1 MGSGADRAFV
11 IRGGPNSE
19 HFLSNLRKLL
29 KRGKFFLTTQS
40 LIVKRNWVYINQSIK
55 TCSCKKNLY
64 LLNTFFGWF
73 LFKNKAR
80 GGFGNFEKGG
90 GRANMVRYG
99 ILHDHTS
106 KKRKIESI
114 PLYSTFKLKYSGN
127 VKLTI
132 FQRKR
137 AWKLKNN

>member
-1 MGSGADRAFV
+1 MESGADRAFA

-19 HFLSNLRKLL
+19 HCLSNLRKLL
-29 KRGKFFLTTQS
+29 KRGKFFLTTKS
-40 LIVKRNWVYINQSIK
+40 LIVTRNWVYINQFIK

-80 GGFGNFEKGG
+80 GGSGNFEKGG
-90 GRANMVRYG
+90 GRYG

-106 KKRKIESI
+106 KNRKIESI
-114 PLYSTFKLKYSGN
+114 SLYSTFKLKYRNN

-132 FQRKR
+132 FQWKG
-137 AWKLKNN
+137 AWKLKNK